1 MTEIIS
7 VRFRN
12 GGKQYYFDP
21 RGVQVPLGA
30 AVIIETARG
39 PEYGH
44 CVQSNAL
51 VEDDQVVQPLRPLL
65 RLATEED
72 ERTLEENQEKLH
84 ELSKYL
90 YEKETITGDEF
101 MEILNR

>member
-65 RLATEED
+65 RLATE
-72 ERTLEENQEKLH
+72 
-84 ELSKYL
+84 
-90 YEKETITGDEF
+90 
-101 MEILNR
+101 